1 MTKWLSAKWL
11 STARTGL
18 AAIAMV
24 CAFALAVPA
33 QAQFSESYR
42 FLEAVR
48 KKEGDKVNDTLN
60 DPGTQIVNTRDKT
73 SGESALHIVTA
84 RRDLL
89 WMRFL
94 VGKGA
99 NVNIRDA
106 RGTTPLVLAVGLNFL
121 EGVEFLLEQGARVDE
136 PDNTGETPLITA
148 VHRRDIGMVRAL
160 LKAGG
165 NPDRP
170 DNSGRSA
177 RDYAQLDGKGSAMLN
192 ELDNAPKAAP
202 GGGKKTYGPSF

>member
-1 MTKWLSAKWL
+1 MTKWL
-11 STARTGL
+11 STARMGL

-24 CAFALAVPA
+24 CAVALAMPA

-60 DPGTQIVNTRDKT
+60 EPGTQIVNTRDKT

-89 WMRFL
+89 WMQFL

-106 RGTTPLVLAVGLNFL
+106 RGTTPLVVAVGLNFL
-121 EGVEFLLEQGARVDE
+121 EGVEFLLGQGARVDE

-192 ELDNAPKAAP
+192 ELENAPKAAP

>member
-1 MTKWLSAKWL
+1 M
-11 STARTGL
+11 GL
-18 AAIAMV
+18 AAISMV

-60 DPGTQIVNTRDKT
+60 EPGTQIVNTRDKT

-177 RDYAQLDGKGSAMLN
+177 RDYAQLDGKGSAMMN